1 MIKSFKVRLLPT
13 PEQEQAMKQ
22 HAGASR
28 FIYNYMLAEQKRR
41 HEAGE
46 KHLSAFDMNK
56 LLTPLKKQEKYSW
69 LNGVS
74 NRMLTHSCADLSKA
88 YDRFFKKLAKHP
100 KFKSRK
106 RSRTS
111 FPVRETIYFKD
122 GWVLVEKIGKVAYKT
137 NYDLPQGKGHK
148 FSNPRIS
155 NDNGKWVLTFGMECE
170 SQAPVLT
177 DKPMGIDVGVKDLA
191 VAAFGGEQIVFHN
204 VNKSKRVR
212 TLERKKRH
220 VQKVI
225 SRKYRTNGSY
235 AKTKGVE
242 RYERILKT
250 IHYKLSCIRRN
261 YIHQTTH
268 ALVSRLPHTV
278 CVEDL
283 NVTGMMKN
291 RHLSKA
297 IQDQGLGEFFRQM
310 EYKCAWN
317 GIELVKVGRF
327 YPSSKTC
334 SCCGEVKRDLKL
346 SERTYKCP
354 HCGLVIDRDYNAA
367 INLMKYVASQERATA

>member
-13 PEQEQAMKQ
+13 PDQEERMWQ
-22 HAGASR
+22 HVGASR
-28 FIYNYMLAEQKRR
+28 FIYNYMLEEQMRR
-41 HEAGE
+41 YEAGE

-56 LLTPLKKQEKYSW
+56 LLTPLKKQDEYAW

-74 NRMLTHSCADLSKA
+74 NTTLKNSCADLSKA
-88 YDRFFKKLAKHP
+88 YDRFFTKLSRHP

-106 RSRTS
+106 RSRAS
-111 FPVRETIYFKD
+111 FPVRETAYFKN
-122 GWVLVEKIGKVAYKT
+122 GCAYVEKIGKVAYKT

-148 FSNPRIS
+148 FINPRIS
-155 NDNGKWVLTFGMECE
+155 NDNGKWILTFGMECE
-170 SQAPVLT
+170 SQAPILT

-191 VAAFGGEQIVFHN
+191 VVAFGDEQIVFHN
-204 VNKSKRVR
+204 INKSKRVR

-220 VQKVI
+220 IQRAI

-235 AKTKGVE
+235 AKTKGIE
-242 RYERILKT
+242 KYERILKT
-250 IHYKLSCIRRN
+250 INYKLACIRKD

-268 ALVSRLPHTV
+268 ALVSMLPRVV

-283 NVTGMMKN
+283 NVIGMMKN

-297 IQDQGLGEFFRQM
+297 IQDQSLGEFFRQM

-334 SCCGEVKRDLKL
+334 SCCGEVKHDLKL

-354 HCGLVIDRDYNAA
+354 RCGLVIDRDYNAA
-367 INLMKYVASQERATA
+367 INLMKYAGSQTRAAA

>member
-13 PEQEQAMKQ
+13 PEQEQKMWQ

-41 HEAGE
+41 YETGE
-46 KHLSAFDMNK
+46 KHLSAFDMHK
-56 LLTPLKKQEKYSW
+56 LLTPLKKQEELSW
-69 LNGVS
+69 LNTVS
-74 NRMLTHSCADLSKA
+74 NKVLQRSCADLATA
-88 YDRFFKKLAKHP
+88 YKNFFQKRARFP
-100 KFKSRK
+100 RFKSRK
-106 RSRTS
+106 RSRVS
-111 FPVRETIYFKD
+111 FPICESVYFLGNK
-122 GWVLVEKIGKVAYKT
+122 VHIEKIDKVAYKT
-137 NYDLPQGKGHK
+137 NYDIPEGRGIK

-155 NDNGKWVLTFGMECE
+155 NDNGKWILTFGMECE
-170 SQAPVLT
+170 NQAPVLT

-191 VAAFGGEQIVFHN
+191 TVAFGDDCIVFHN
-204 VNKSKRVR
+204 INKSKRVR
-212 TLERKKRH
+212 KLEAKKRKI
-220 VQKVI
+220 QRII
-225 SRKYRTNGSY
+225 SRKYRTNGNYS
-235 AKTKGVE
+235 KTKGVMK
-242 RYERILKT
+242 YERILRT
-250 IHYKLSCIRRN
+250 VNYKLSNIRRN
-261 YIHQTTH
+261 YLHQVTH
-268 ALVSRLPHTV
+268 ALVSMLPAVV

-310 EYKCAWN
+310 QYKCEWN

-334 SCCGEVKRDLKL
+334 SCCGTVKQDLKL

-354 HCGLVIDRDYNAA
+354 VCGLEIDRDYNAA
-367 INLMKYVASQERATA
+367 VNLMRYAAHAERAVA